1 METTKSKADA
11 SLRSWTEMARME
23 TTKSKADASLRSWTE
38 AAPKE
43 GEIKARKN
51 EVQNAAM
58 ERELEKVER
67 ARDSE
72 DSRLATELS
81 ALRASDTQPS
91 GTAAALKQ
99 PQVGLRAG
107 A

>member
-1 METTKSKADA
+1 MLRIHPLALLEEKERTAAVQDSSDAEGMADA
-11 SLRSWTEMARME
+11 
-23 TTKSKADASLRSWTE
+23 D
-38 AAPKE
+38 
-43 GEIKARKN
+43 
-51 EVQNAAM
+51 VQEFGAV

-99 PQVGLRAG
+99 PQVGLRAS